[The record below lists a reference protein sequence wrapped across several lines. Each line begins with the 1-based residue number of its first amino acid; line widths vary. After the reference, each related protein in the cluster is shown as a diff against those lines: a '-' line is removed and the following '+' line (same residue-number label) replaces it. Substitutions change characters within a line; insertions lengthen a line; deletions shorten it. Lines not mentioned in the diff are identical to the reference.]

1 MPNIERRYPGV
12 GYIIEKTM
20 LAVDGLA
27 VSTDSLPRRLASA
40 YVFHLMYAIHDMKD
54 RNREGI
60 PSEVVR
66 VLEEIESAMSSI
78 QVRDDRGLEG
88 AIEGQMDENRAHDL
102 IKKIVEMDHMLL
114 GDMYD

>member
-27 VSTDSLPRRLASA
+27 TSTDSLPRRLASA
-40 YVFHLMYAIHDMKD
+40 YVFHLMYAIHDMKE
-54 RNREGI
+54 RNPEGI
-60 PSEVVR
+60 PSKVVKL
-66 VLEEIESAMSSI
+66 LEEIESAMSSI

-102 IKKIVEMDHMLL
+102 ITKIVEMDHMLL